1 MEPEIHCI
9 DELWVL
15 KPDTQKNLISWLSRV
30 DLSKPL
36 TVRITDKKPTR
47 TELQNRYLFGW
58 VYAQLGKALA
68 DAGIGITTAEGMH
81 PWTKDLLH
89 ETMRTKFLVKGEV
102 VSKKSGRS
110 ILIYH
115 SSTNLST
122 TQFGEFCKN
131 VRDFAW
137 EFWGVQIPEPPE
149 KSIFNAWRQ

>member
-1 MEPEIHCI
+1 MEPEVHCV

-68 DAGIGITTAEGMH
+68 DAGIGIATADGMH

-89 ETMRTKFLVKGEV
+89 EVMRTKFLVKGEV
-102 VSKKSGRS
+102 TSKKTGRT
-110 ILIYH
+110 IFIYY
-115 SSTNLST
+115 STADMCTENFSK
-122 TQFGEFCKN
+122 FCKK
-131 VRDFAW
+131 VREFAW